1 MFTTISVETGIYHN
15 IITEKGKRFFLERLI
30 NNNESISMLQVGNGT
45 STPTKEDTDIT
56 NPTTFNNLDKKIVD
70 NKLYITTTTQGS
82 RILNSTEIGV
92 KTDLQNLISRNTHT
106 PIIVPS
112 TAEVTI
118 EYIYTF
124 TDGEYKTGWVKT
136 DGYEKVYQTNNNYR
150 ISSVIGGND
159 RGCKKVNS
167 IDEVEST
174 ELSYYNDTV
183 NNILYIH
190 THGNTDPNTLNITII
205 YESGDYSL

>member
-1 MFTTISVETGIYHN
+1 MFTTINVETGTYHN
-15 IITEKGKRFFLERLI
+15 IITNKGKTFFLERLI

-45 STPTKEDTDIT
+45 STPNKEDTDIT
-56 NPTTFNNLDKKIVD
+56 NPTTFNNLNKKIVD
-70 NKLYITTTTQGS
+70 NKLYIITTTQGS
-82 RILNSTEIGV
+82 KILNSTEIGV

-124 TDGEYKTGWVKT
+124 TDGEYKAGWVKT
-136 DGYEKVYQTNNNYR
+136 DSYEKVYQTNNNYK
-150 ISSVIGGND
+150 ISGVIEGND
-159 RGCKKVNS
+159 TGYKKVTS
-167 IDEVEST
+167 IDEVESN
-174 ELSYYNDTV
+174 ELGYYNDTV

-190 THGNTDPNTLNITII
+190 TQGNTDPNTLNITII
-205 YESGDYSL
+205 YESGD